1 MILTFNTNI
10 VCCYLYV
17 ITKEGYPPIA
27 GNSLRH
33 LEQMHDLGFSSV
45 ELEGIREKHLSEM
58 YDLRFDIKQKAT
70 DLKLNI
76 PYFCVV
82 LPGLSSPDTK
92 TREKN
97 LDLFSKGCEIAEIL
111 GSRGVLDNAPL
122 PPYLFPGDIPVV
134 RHYGEAELANAYL
147 PSDLNW
153 AKYWDSLTETY
164 REACD
169 IAAKRGLSYQ
179 MHPCLGVLAAS
190 TDAFL
195 QFHAGV
201 KRDNLRFNFDTANQY
216 YMKEN
221 LVLSITR
228 IIDYVDY
235 IHLSDNGGQQVEH
248 LTPGQGSINWQN
260 FFETLDHLQFKGVL
274 GIDVGG
280 AESGITDI
288 DQAYIDTAVWL
299 SKIWSS

>member
-1 MILTFNTNI
+1 MSSKYTGDM

-17 ITKEGYPPIA
+17 ITAEGYPPNA
-27 GNSLRH
+27 ANSVKH
-33 LEQMHDLGFSSV
+33 LEDMHHLGFSSV

-58 YDLRFDIKQKAT
+58 YDRRFEIKQKAA
-70 DLKLNI
+70 DLGLNI
-76 PYFCVV
+76 PYFCIV
-82 LPGLSSPDTK
+82 LPGLSSPDPE

-97 LDLFSKGCEIAEIL
+97 LALFSKGCEIADFL
-111 GSRGVLDNAPL
+111 GARGVLDNAPL
-122 PPYLFPGDIPVV
+122 PPYLFPGDIPIV

-153 AKYWDSLTETY
+153 NKYWDILTHTY

-169 IAAKRGLSYQ
+169 IAAEKGLTYQ
-179 MHPCLGVLAAS
+179 LHPCLGVLAAG

-201 KRDNLRFNFDTANQY
+201 KRDNLRFNLDTANQY

-221 LVLSITR
+221 LILAVTR
-228 IIDYVDY
+228 IIDHVDY
-235 IHLSDNGGQQVEH
+235 IHLSDNRGHRVEH
-248 LTPGQGSINWQN
+248 LVPGTGNINWQN
-260 FFETLDHLQFKGVL
+260 FFDTLHRLNFKGQI

-280 AESGITDI
+280 AESGIADI
-288 DQAYIDTAVWL
+288 DQAYLDTAEWL
-299 SKIWSS
+299 SNIWSS